1 MAREKGKRQI
11 DSRLSQMLRKHKV
24 PILTLDE
31 HWHRLFTEE
40 DKTERLKKLEME
52 VNQFLKKRGKANTDL
67 TDVKKVKARLMQNI
81 MENME
86 GTDGESERMR
96 EKRMSK
102 SQKLIKEANDK
113 IARLEYEV
121 EELPDKLTEANI
133 DLLIESVML
142 CYNRINK
149 NKEEIDEMA
158 DWIEGIRTELKRKL
172 IRKQEMEEENTLIY
186 SNLHDML
193 GPELIGYFDSEYGED
208 GGKD

>member
-1 MAREKGKRQI
+1 
-11 DSRLSQMLRKHKV
+11 
-24 PILTLDE
+24 
-31 HWHRLFTEE
+31 
-40 DKTERLKKLEME
+40 
-52 VNQFLKKRGKANTDL
+52 
-67 TDVKKVKARLMQNI
+67 MQNI

-86 GTDGESERMR
+86 GTEGESERMR

-121 EELPDKLTEANI
+121 EELPDKLAEANME
-133 DLLIESVML
+133 LLVESVML

-208 GGKD
+208 GGED

>member
-40 DKTERLKKLEME
+40 DKME

-121 EELPDKLTEANI
+121 EELPDKLAEANME
-133 DLLIESVML
+133 LLVESVML

-208 GGKD
+208 GGED